1 MAILTQGVYSFLCV
15 FGFSIVYN
23 LPKRLIL
30 LASIN
35 GMLGWIVYALLEEAN
50 LAFII
55 PPLIGS
61 LFVGIFG
68 EFCAIYKKQP
78 ATIFIIPAIIPFVP
92 GYEIYNTMFFVV
104 ENDFAN
110 ATVSGFKSIFIAI
123 SIACGVVIATSLV
136 RQIRILSNSPK

>member
-1 MAILTQGVYSFLCV
+1 MLIISQGIYSFLCV
-15 FGFSIVYN
+15 VGFSIIFN

-30 LASIN
+30 LASVN
-35 GMLGWIVYALLEEAN
+35 GMLGWIVYAFLKQTS

-68 EFCAIYKKQP
+68 EFSAIYKKQP
-78 ATIFIIPAIIPFVP
+78 ATIFIIPGIIPFVP
-92 GYEIYNTMFFVV
+92 GYEIYNTMLFVI

-110 ATVSGFKSIFIAI
+110 ATISGFKSFFIAI

-136 RQIRILSNSPK
+136 RHIRLLSNIPR

>member
-1 MAILTQGVYSFLCV
+1 MDIFYQGIYSFLCV
-15 FGFSIVYN
+15 VGFSIIFN
-23 LPKRLIL
+23 LPKRLIF

-35 GMLGWIVYALLEEAN
+35 GMLGWIVFAVLQEKT
-50 LAFII
+50 LAFIF

-68 EFCAIYKKQP
+68 EFSAIYKKQP

-92 GYEIYNTMFFVV
+92 GYEVYNTMLFVI

-110 ATVSGFKSIFIAI
+110 ATISGFKSLFISI
-123 SIACGVVIATSLV
+123 SIACGIVIATSLV
-136 RQIRILSNSPK
+136 RHIRILFNIPR

>member
-1 MAILTQGVYSFLCV
+1 MLIISQGIYSFLCV
-15 FGFSIVYN
+15 VGFSIIFN
-23 LPKRLIL
+23 LPKRLIF

-35 GMLGWIVYALLEEAN
+35 GMLGWIVYALIKETS

-55 PPLIGS
+55 APLIGS

-68 EFCAIYKKQP
+68 EFSAIYKKQP
-78 ATIFIIPAIIPFVP
+78 ATIFIIPGIIPFVP
-92 GYEIYNTMFFVV
+92 GYEIYNTMLFVI

-110 ATVSGFKSIFIAI
+110 ATISGFKSFFIAI

-136 RQIRILSNSPK
+136 RHIRLLANIPR